1 MSNATISPA
10 FVYTVSS
17 CALIYIKIVSSIV
30 LEMLTQ
36 RPHLNFYIRNIA
48 STGIAWGLFALS
60 DDVNNKMCYYI
71 LNTVHVIVNKISFY
85 QINVLK

>member
-10 FVYTVSS
+10 FVYAVSS

-85 QINVLK
+85 QINVLR

>member
-17 CALIYIKIVSSIV
+17 CALIYIKIVSSVV

-85 QINVLK
+85 QINVLR